1 MSRKLSSVRFSLSQ
15 WTNPISNQYV
25 RHNDTV
31 AFDVAADEALQRRIR
46 VRRAVSAAQD
56 VSRRTGFEKYCR
68 LLALAATREGTLF
81 DAPP

>member
-1 MSRKLSSVRFSLSQ
+1 MSRKLSAVRFSLSQ
-15 WTNPISNQYV
+15 WTNPISNQHV

-56 VSRRTGFEKYCR
+56 VSRRTGFEKYCH

-81 DAPP
+81 DAPA